1 MKKSALGIILVILLF
16 FGMSTTSHAQDALK
30 DATANLEKGWQNL
43 DTPLLEK
50 TVKTFEEMAKKN
62 PKDPLA
68 PYYTAKAHFAIAD
81 CLDIK
86 SKEDFD
92 QSGEGGNHIDAGLD
106 LIKTSLSLKEKSV
119 DTYILKFQLLRR
131 KMLQVGFPGLMM
143 YVSGR
148 HEAHDKAKELAPDN
162 INVQFLSALQVAE
175 AGYPP
180 PPPEKPIAEFE
191 KILKKDPKMADAYY
205 EIGFIWDKAK
215 KTDEAKKNYK
225 KALEINPNHH
235 WAKKKLKVLE
245 SGSAK

>member
-1 MKKSALGIILVILLF
+1 MKKSALGIILAVLLS

-30 DATANLEKGWQNL
+30 DATASLEKDWQNL
-43 DTPLLEK
+43 DIPLLEK
-50 TVKTFEEMAKKN
+50 ALKTFEEMAKKN
-62 PKDPLA
+62 PKDHLA
-68 PYYTAKAHFAIAD
+68 PYYAAKAHFAIAD

-92 QSGEGGNHIDAGLD
+92 QSGEGGNHIDTGLD

-131 KMLQVGFPGLMM
+131 KMFQVGFPGLMM

-148 HEAHDKAKELAPDN
+148 HEAHDKAKGLAPDN

-215 KTDEAKKNYK
+215 KMDEAKKNYK

>member
-1 MKKSALGIILVILLF
+1 MKKSALGSTLVILLF
-16 FGMSTTSHAQDALK
+16 CGMSTMSYAQDALK
-30 DATANLEKGWQNL
+30 DATAHLKQGWQNL
-43 DTPLLEK
+43 DIPQLEK
-50 TVKTFEEMAKKN
+50 TVKTFETMAKKN

-68 PYYTAKAHFAIAD
+68 PYYAAKAHFAIAD

-86 SKEDFD
+86 SNEDFD
-92 QSGEGGNHIDAGLD
+92 QSGKGGNHIDAGLD

-131 KMLQVGFPGLMM
+131 KMFQVGFPGLMM

-191 KILKKDPKMADAYY
+191 KLLKKDPKMADAYY